1 MTQEACSRRERVR
14 LVLRTVLIT
23 ALAIILV
30 ANLWPGEI
38 PAGHEIDAFYEIEDA
53 EFVRNASHLFGHPL
67 VEGNHID
74 TLVNGK
80 SLEAML
86 EAVRSAAASV
96 TFESYVFAG
105 GAVADRFVSAFIDA
119 ARRGVK
125 VHVLLDW
132 FGSTNLE
139 SEAIAAMTEAGVSV
153 HRYHRPVW
161 YNLDKL
167 NNRTHRKIL
176 VVDGRI
182 GFIGGVGI
190 GDQWLGDGS
199 RPEEWRDTQFRVEG
213 PVVAQLQ
220 TAFLDNWHKVDS
232 EVLHGPA
239 YFPPLQPRGE
249 ALAQVIESTAETGSE
264 SVRLSFLLSIAAAR
278 KRILIGNAY
287 FVPDALA
294 IEALVKA
301 RSRGVEVEVI
311 VPGPVTDTP
320 SLRRASRSGFEP
332 LLRAGVEIHEYQPT
346 MYHCKVMVVDDLWT
360 LVGSS
365 SFDNRS
371 FAFNDEAN
379 LNVWDHAF
387 AKQQTR
393 IFEEDRK
400 RSRTLTLDDWR
411 NRPAWERVL
420 GYLTSY
426 FNRQL

>member
-1 MTQEACSRRERVR
+1 MTTETCPPRDRAR
-14 LVLRTVLIT
+14 LVLRTILLT

-38 PAGHEIDAFYEIEDA
+38 PAGHEIDAFYDIEDA
-53 EFVRNASHLFGHPL
+53 EFRRNASHLFGHPL
-67 VEGNHID
+67 VDGNHIE
-74 TLVNGK
+74 TLLNGK
-80 SLEAML
+80 SLDSML
-86 EAVRSAAASV
+86 QAVRAASASV
-96 TFESYVFAG
+96 TFETYVFAAG
-105 GAVADRFVSAFIDA
+105 VVADRFVAAFIDA

-132 FGSTNLE
+132 FGSATLG
-139 SEAIAAMTEAGVSV
+139 SEAITAMTEAGVSV

-176 VVDGRI
+176 VIDGKV
-182 GFIGGVGI
+182 GFLGGVGI
-190 GDQWLGDGS
+190 ADQWLGDAS
-199 RPEEWRDTQFRVEG
+199 RPEEWRDTHYRVEG

-220 TAFLDNWHKVDS
+220 TAFLDNWHKVDPQ
-232 EVLHGPA
+232 VLHGPA
-239 YFPPLQPRGE
+239 YFPLLEARGE
-249 ALAQVIESTAETGSE
+249 ALAQVMESTAEQGSE
-264 SVRLSFLLSIAAAR
+264 SVRLSYLLSIAAAR

-294 IEALVKA
+294 IEALLEA
-301 RSRGVEVEVI
+301 RDRGVVVEVI
-311 VPGPVTDTP
+311 VPGRITDTP
-320 SLRRASRSGFEP
+320 SLRRASRSVWEP

-346 MYHCKVMVVDDLWT
+346 MYHCKVMVVDGLWT

-379 LNVWDHAF
+379 LNVWDPSF
-387 AKQQTR
+387 AAQQAL
-393 IFEEDRK
+393 IFEEDIG
-400 RSRTLTLDDWR
+400 RSQRITLKDWS
-411 NRPAWERVL
+411 NRPAWERLL
-420 GYLTSY
+420 GFLTSY